1 MNILFTPLQH
11 SLYLLTKVHNIG
23 YLCSMLIQKPLY
35 RSVEWFL
42 YKHTAQYN
50 MYIFTTLA
58 VLPLNPDALSLFV
71 H

>member
-23 YLCSMLIQKPLY
+23 YLCSMLIQKRLY
-35 RSVEWFL
+35 RSVER
-42 YKHTAQYN
+42 KYN